1 MLQNSQNSQKGIVT
15 NKVKNPTF
23 AKETNNEKPQATL
36 NPVFCRAVAVNA
48 PMPIFPFC
56 RVL

>member
-1 MLQNSQNSQKGIVT
+1 MLQNRQNSQKGIVA

-23 AKETNNEKPQATL
+23 VKETENEKPQATL

-48 PMPIFPFC
+48 PMTIFPFY